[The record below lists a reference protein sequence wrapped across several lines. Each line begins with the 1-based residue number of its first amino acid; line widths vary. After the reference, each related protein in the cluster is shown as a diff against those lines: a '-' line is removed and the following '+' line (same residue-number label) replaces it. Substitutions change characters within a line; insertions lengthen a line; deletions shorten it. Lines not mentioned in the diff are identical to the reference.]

1 MTNVP
6 NVTTSAILHVVSPR
20 ARRIARN
27 LLLFLGLCLTP
38 VLIPEASAAGNSK
51 QIAVINRE
59 YEKTRSEFQAQLA
72 ALAATCDQ
80 EQLTDLARD
89 IRQWAIPFEEQPG
102 DVDKLPTR
110 VVPDIP
116 STLPMP
122 EFDLRIQ
129 VRKARVEYARKL
141 FLLVKKS
148 QSEKYASR
156 AYGLTREL
164 LFHDPDHK
172 AARSLMGYKLAG
184 DEWSTPFILRME
196 REGNVWDD
204 RFGWIPAKHLPRYEA
219 GERYLKE
226 TGKWVTREREA
237 VMRADFKKAWEIRTE
252 HFFVKTNHSQEQG
265 VALAAHVEKF
275 HDYFMRDFAAFFQTP
290 QQMAK
295 LLTGAAEVEEKS
307 LHDIHYFRTREE
319 FVKAII
325 ANCPVANEILGF
337 YYPTDRTAYFFHNP
351 ATAPE
356 AALETLYHEVTH
368 QLLAESSPRII
379 PVGNDRDFWVVE
391 GLACYLESF
400 QVLEDGT
407 ITVGNIDHPRMQAA
421 RRQLVVDQ
429 EYEPL
434 ERFCLMGRIRF
445 QQGERP
451 TLQTRYAQ
459 ATGLAH
465 FFMNYKNGL
474 YKDGFVEFLS
484 QLYSPDDRVRSKAKA
499 IYEILGVPAKD
510 LDAQYVAYIKAM
522 GPLE

>member
-1 MTNVP
+1 MTNLP

-38 VLIPEASAAGNSK
+38 ALIPEASAAGNSK

-102 DVDKLPTR
+102 DVDKLPPR

-116 STLPMP
+116 NTLPMS

-184 DEWSTPFILRME
+184 DEWTTPFAARMK
-196 REGNVWDD
+196 REGKVWDD
-204 RFGWIPAKHLPRYEA
+204 RFGWILQKNLPRYEN
-219 GERYLKE
+219 GERLIEE
-226 TGKWVTREREA
+226 TGKWVTQEREA
-237 VMRADFKKAWEIRTE
+237 ILRADFKSGWKIRTE
-252 HFFVKTNHSQEQG
+252 HFLVKTNHSQEQG

-307 LHDIHYFRTREE
+307 LHDINYFRTREE

-337 YYPTDRTAYFFHNP
+337 YYPPDRIAHFFHNP
-351 ATAPE
+351 ASAPE

-368 QLLAESSPRII
+368 QLLAESSSQII

-407 ITVGNIDHPRMQAA
+407 VSVGNIDHPRMQAA
-421 RRQLVVDQ
+421 RRQLVEDG
-429 EYEPL
+429 EYELL
-434 ERFCLMGRIRF
+434 ERFCLMGRLKF

-451 TLQTRYAQ
+451 TLQIRYAQ

-465 FFMNYKNGL
+465 FFMNYEDGQ
-474 YKDGFVEFLS
+474 YKDGFIEFLS
-484 QLYSPDDRVRSKAKA
+484 QLYSPDQRVRSKAKP